1 LDLKNSKRLRN
12 TFREDVNN
20 LVQRRRRET
29 LSWPSKIAE
38 GLLLSGDAALASARI
53 CLTHEE
59 GLSLSDDAAL
69 ALVRICLTP
78 RSRRGNLEQ
87 GTKTM
92 LKPKESPHW
101 AKEPILARRAAGRVA
116 TLGRRSQFWR
126 EGRRQLGWRRCQCG
140 AQIPKVNLCRRSMG
154 LLRFC
159 IFSKRNA
166 DEDPKIRVFVKDEG

>member
-1 LDLKNSKRLRN
+1 MDLKNSKRFRN
-12 TFREDVNN
+12 TFREDVKN

-29 LSWPSKIAE
+29 LSWPSKIAD
-38 GLLLSGDAALASARI
+38 GSPLSSDAALASARI

-59 GLSLSDDAAL
+59 GLSLSDDVAL

-101 AKEPILARRAAGRVA
+101 AKEPILARRPVGRVA
-116 TLGRRSQFWR
+116 TLG
-126 EGRRQLGWRRCQCG
+126 E
-140 AQIPKVNLCRRSMG
+140 
-154 LLRFC
+154 
-159 IFSKRNA
+159 
-166 DEDPKIRVFVKDEG
+166 